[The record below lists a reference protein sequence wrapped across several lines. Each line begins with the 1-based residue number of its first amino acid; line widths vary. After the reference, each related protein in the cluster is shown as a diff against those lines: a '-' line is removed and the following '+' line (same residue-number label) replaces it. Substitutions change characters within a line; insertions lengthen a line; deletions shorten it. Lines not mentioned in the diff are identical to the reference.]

1 MNRRLAAGAVVAAL
15 SLAACGGGASG
26 MTATQ
31 AGAQVHADA
40 VAAGFASASGLD
52 ADAAAFVKMAD
63 RMKGQSWP
71 VYAQVDVRDIESRSA
86 QAAKHVANDDVTD
99 ALVDSQALNQDLHA
113 LAAALQA
120 HGDTNITTG

>member
-1 MNRRLAAGAVVAAL
+1 MRRSVIATLAIATLA
-15 SLAACGGGASG
+15 LAACGGGSSG

-71 VYAQVDVRDIESRSA
+71 AYTQVDVRDIESRSA

-120 HGDTNITTG
+120 HGDTNITG